1 MGNKT
6 NQIIKFL
13 IGILVVVFISTSI
26 TACGNNTKANAN
38 ENSKVESQEDSNV
51 KNITESEEKVKPEK
65 EDNTVP
71 VITEDTEKDEEG
83 TNVESSEAK
92 VHFINTGNSDAI
104 LIVQGDK
111 AVLVDAGDNDDEGLV
126 TSYIKNLGVTAITY
140 LISTHPDADHS
151 GGLDAVINN
160 FDIGQ
165 FFVGNGSADTK
176 TYTDVINAAANKGVN
191 PSVPLED
198 SIFNITENSYIQFF
212 NTSGGSD
219 SNESSLVTLFVNGE
233 DKFLLTGDAG
243 SETENEITSKMPD
256 VDVLKVGHHG
266 SKGSTTESFISK
278 VAPEYAVILTG
289 KNSYGHPTSEVLN
302 RIESKGIKLHR
313 SDECGNIIFNSTGN
327 GVSTECGLV
336 SFTAGAT
343 AGSAQSS
350 NNSLGSTSGDA
361 TVNNNSESTS
371 EETPTGEM
379 VWLSA
384 TGEKYHSINNC
395 GRMNPDKARQV
406 TLEQAQNQGMTACS
420 KCN

>member
-1 MGNKT
+1 MMNK
-6 NQIIKFL
+6 NQQFIKL
-13 IGILVVVFISTSI
+13 LVGIFVAVFISTSI
-26 TACGNNTKANAN
+26 TACGNNITTNDNKNSVAESLNSSKGENTAEN
-38 ENSKVESQEDSNV
+38 EEEVKVEEENTAVSV
-51 KNITESEEKVKPEK
+51 IEEKVF
-65 EDNTVP
+65 TY
-71 VITEDTEKDEEG
+71 
-83 TNVESSEAK
+83 AK

-111 AVLVDAGDNDDEGLV
+111 SVLVDAGDNDDEGLV

-198 SIFNITENSYIQFF
+198 SIFNITENSYIQLF
-212 NTSGGSD
+212 NTTGGSD

-243 SETENEITSKMPD
+243 SETENKIISKMPD

-278 VAPEYAVILTG
+278 VSPEYAVVLTG

-302 RIESKGIKLHR
+302 RIEAKNIELHR
-313 SDECGNIIFNSTGN
+313 SDECGNIIFESTGN
-327 GVSTECGLV
+327 GVSTLCSVG
-336 SFTAGAT
+336 SFTPGNT
-343 AGSAQSS
+343 ASSSQSSS
-350 NNSLGSTSGDA
+350 NNSTIVSDSNT
-361 TVNNNSESTS
+361 TPESS
-371 EETPTGEM
+371 NEDVGKM

-384 TGEKYHSINNC
+384 TGDKYHSINSC

-406 TLEQAQNQGMTACS
+406 TLEQAQAQGMTACS